1 MKYDVIVVGSG
12 LGGLECAYIL
22 ARNGRSVL
30 VLEKGTQAGGC
41 MQSYCRK
48 GMWYDTGFHY
58 VGGLGEGQS
67 LHSAFRYLG
76 LLRLPWQRMDR
87 HFDRVTIGN
96 RTFPYTEGFD
106 EFACTLADYFPAERR
121 PLQEYASLL
130 RRAGEEQW
138 LALDPSSGNTDS
150 FSFLFDTGAYP
161 YLQEKFSDPLLID
174 VLSGASLKMELRK
187 ESLPLF
193 TFVHGNSGF
202 VESSW
207 RLKGEG
213 ALIVRTLVDG
223 IRGCGGE
230 VICCVEVEE
239 LVEKE
244 GRLVQ
249 ARCTDGR
256 VFEGDVFVSDVHPA
270 VTCGWVK
277 QSRRIKKV
285 FRNRMNLL
293 ENTFGMCTVSLRIKP
308 YTLPYFNYNRYVY
321 RKSGVWTFYLEEGP
335 VEGVLVSCRIPD
347 DDSGYTR
354 QVDLLTP
361 MRWAQCDAWASTT
374 VGRRGED
381 YVRMKERMAD
391 ECMCLAEEVIP
402 GLREMVEE
410 HYVST
415 PLTYRDYTSTPEGSA
430 YGLRKDFNAPL
441 MTMLSP
447 HTPISNLLLTGQNL
461 MLHGLHGVTMTAFL
475 TCAEI
480 LGREKIRKLIEN

>member
-22 ARNGRSVL
+22 ARSGRSVL
-30 VLEKGTQAGGC
+30 VLEKGAQAGGC

-48 GMWYDTGFHY
+48 GIWYDTGFHY

-67 LHSAFRYLG
+67 LHSAFRCLG
-76 LLRLPWQRMDR
+76 LLYLPWQRMDR

-96 RTFPYTEGFD
+96 RTFPYAEGFD
-106 EFACTLADYFPAERR
+106 EFARTLADYFPAERR
-121 PLQEYASLL
+121 SLQEYAGLL

-138 LALDPSSGNTDS
+138 LALDPASGGLDFLS
-150 FSFLFDTGAYP
+150 FMSDTGAYP
-161 YLQEKFSDPLLID
+161 YLKEKFSDPLLID
-174 VLSGASLKMELRK
+174 VLSGTSLKMELRK
-187 ESLPLF
+187 ETLPLF
-193 TFVHGNSGF
+193 TFVHGNSSF
-202 VESSW
+202 IESSW
-207 RLKGEG
+207 RLKGDG

-223 IRGCGGE
+223 IRKCGGE
-230 VICCVEVEE
+230 VICRAEVEE

-270 VTCGWVK
+270 VTCDWVK
-277 QSRRIKKV
+277 QSGRIKKV
-285 FRNRMNLL
+285 FRNRMNRL

-308 YTLPYFNYNRYVY
+308 HSLPYFNCNRYVY

-335 VEGVLVSCRIPD
+335 VGGVLVSCRIPD

-391 ECMCLAEEVIP
+391 ECVCLAEEVIP

-415 PLTYRDYTSTPEGSA
+415 PLTYRDYTSAPEGSA
-430 YGLRKDFNAPL
+430 YGVRKDFNAPL
-441 MTMLSP
+441 LTMLSP
-447 HTPISNLLLTGQNL
+447 HTPIPNLLLTGQNL

-480 LGREKIRKLIEN
+480 LGREKIRELIEN